1 MLNHPTSDHGD
12 LAEPLS
18 LERRYQRCRDETLA
32 LVASLSDEDCQL
44 QSMPD
49 ASPAKWHLA
58 HSSWFFETFILQAQ
72 LPDYQPFHP
81 SYAEL
86 FNSYYNAIGKQF
98 SRPHRGLLSRPSL
111 ADITRYRAHVDRHI
125 RALLRRPQH
134 DPGPL
139 LILGIQHEKQHQEL
153 LLMDIKHA
161 FHQNPLYPAYQ
172 PNPTNT
178 AASQHAALSWSWFD
192 GGLVCIGDAGSE
204 FSFDNERP
212 QHKVWL
218 NPFELANRPVSNGEF
233 AEFIADGGYRRPEH
247 WLSDGWA
254 QLQDTGRGAPHY
266 WHLRD
271 DQWWEFTLA
280 GLHPLQAA
288 SSACHLNFYEATA
301 YAHWAGARLPT
312 EQEWEHASRAL
323 PVAGHFANRAR
334 YHPEAAQH
342 TPLAQMFGDVWEW
355 TNSSYL
361 PYPGFTPFAGDAGEY
376 NGKFMSGQFVLRGG
390 SCLSP
395 DDHLRHSYR
404 NFFYPHQYW
413 QCAGLRLARDLT

>member
-1 MLNHPTSDHGD
+1 MLDHPRSDHGD
-12 LAEPLS
+12 LAEPTS
-18 LERRYQRCRDETLA
+18 LEHRYQQCRDETLA

-72 LPDYQPFHP
+72 LPDYQSFHP

-125 RALLRRPQH
+125 RALIRRPQH

-172 PNPTNT
+172 PIPTNT
-178 AASQHAALSWSWFD
+178 GASQHTALSWSCFD
-192 GGLVCIGDAGSE
+192 GGLVCIGDTGSE

-212 QHKVWL
+212 QHRVWL
-218 NPFELANRPVSNGEF
+218 NPFELANRPVSNGELPMG
-233 AEFIADGGYRRPEH
+233 ATNDQSTGYPMVGRNCKTPGEEHRTTGICVMASGG
-247 WLSDGWA
+247 
-254 QLQDTGRGAPHY
+254 
-266 WHLRD
+266 
-271 DQWWEFTLA
+271 
-280 GLHPLQAA
+280 
-288 SSACHLNFYEATA
+288 SSAWQAYTLCKPPLRPAT
-301 YAHWAGARLPT
+301 
-312 EQEWEHASRAL
+312 
-323 PVAGHFANRAR
+323 
-334 YHPEAAQH
+334 
-342 TPLAQMFGDVWEW
+342 
-355 TNSSYL
+355 
-361 PYPGFTPFAGDAGEY
+361 
-376 NGKFMSGQFVLRGG
+376 
-390 SCLSP
+390 
-395 DDHLRHSYR
+395 
-404 NFFYPHQYW
+404 
-413 QCAGLRLARDLT
+413 